1 MWHLSL
7 PWWEFVVRALIIYA
21 LLVALLRLTGK
32 RQIGQ
37 MSPFDLV
44 LLLVLS
50 NAVQNSMNGG
60 DNSVLAGMILA
71 ATLIGC
77 NALTNYVSSRNKT
90 VERLLEGSPEIL
102 IFNGK
107 LMKKAMEREGLTM
120 DELEGAMRVAGCEKV
135 TEIHLATMELNGQ
148 ISIVR
153 TENPKGKPPHV
164 FRVPR
169 FLRRR
174 GRRSGY
180 GA

>member
-1 MWHLSL
+1 MWNLSL
-7 PWWEFVVRALIIYA
+7 PWWEFAVRALIIYFF
-21 LLVALLRLTGK
+21 LIVLLRLTGK

-60 DNSVLAGMILA
+60 DNTVLGGIILA
-71 ATLIGC
+71 TTLVAC
-77 NALTNYVSSRNKT
+77 NALVGFVTYRSKLAEKI
-90 VERLLEGSPEIL
+90 VEGEPEVL
-102 IFNGK
+102 IFKGK
-107 LMKKAMEREGLTM
+107 LMKKNLEKEGLSL
-120 DELEGAMRVAGCEKV
+120 DELKGAMRVAGCEKV
-135 TEIHLATMELNGQ
+135 EDVHLATMELNGQ

-153 TENPKGKPPHV
+153 EDYPKGEA
-164 FRVPR
+164 PR
-169 FLRRR
+169 IYHISRSLHRK

>member
-1 MWHLSL
+1 MWNLSL
-7 PWWEFVVRALIIYA
+7 PWWEFVFRAIIVYGFLLI
-21 LLVALLRLTGK
+21 LLRLTGK

-60 DNSVLAGMILA
+60 DNTVLGGMILA
-71 ATLIGC
+71 ATLVAF
-77 NALTNYVSSRNKT
+77 NAVLGIVTYRSKT
-90 VERLLEGSPEIL
+90 AEKWIEGEPEVL

-107 LMKKAMEREGLTM
+107 LVKKNLEKEGLTM
-120 DELEGAMRVAGCEKV
+120 DELEGAMRVAGCEKLKEV
-135 TEIHLATMELNGQ
+135 QLAMMELNGQ

-153 TENPKGKPPHV
+153 TDTPEGES
-164 FRVPR
+164 PR
-169 FLRRR
+169 IYRTARAMRRK